1 MARHYQTSVWWPLQ
15 SVAKRQNWLGACIQ
29 NLSLAPICV
38 YHEWCSRARC
48 GICLHMGHDI
58 LRLSCR
64 FVKRAEVQCT
74 QYSALAAIELQ
85 ITRHDTT
92 NILQVMKCRR
102 RFCGRRGAAAEQSQA
117 TVSSKSMFGHNLA
130 TVGKGNG
137 LILVSLFFLLS
148 C

>member
-1 MARHYQTSVWWPLQ
+1 
-15 SVAKRQNWLGACIQ
+15 
-29 NLSLAPICV
+29 
-38 YHEWCSRARC
+38 
-48 GICLHMGHDI
+48 
-58 LRLSCR
+58 
-64 FVKRAEVQCT
+64 
-74 QYSALAAIELQ
+74 
-85 ITRHDTT
+85 
-92 NILQVMKCRR
+92 MKCRR